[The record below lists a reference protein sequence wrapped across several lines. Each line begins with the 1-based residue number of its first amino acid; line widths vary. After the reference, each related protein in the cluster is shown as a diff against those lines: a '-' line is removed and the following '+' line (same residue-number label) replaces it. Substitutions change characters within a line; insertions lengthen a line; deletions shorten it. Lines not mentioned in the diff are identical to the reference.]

1 MKRLAGYISVLLCA
15 VAFPAAA
22 QAASAQAGLGA
33 VTGTVTYVGD
43 SVLTIQTGGRSLG
56 VVNAMTRTANAL
68 TAHVYPYVYG
78 GGHAEAGIASIGI
91 KGPGYNGRRTGYD
104 CSGSVAAVLAGAGLW
119 PAGSGVPND
128 AGVIAALLQQKLI
141 ARGPG
146 TAPSEVTLYDDPGV
160 HIFMNID
167 GRFFGTS
174 DGGGGNAKGGPAWLY
189 DGAPD
194 SHSSVY
200 KRYHVLPSVL
210 ATKTTY
216 GESFTFL
223 TDGQPSLIAGA
234 QAGDRVR
241 VSYAQTR
248 VGSMTAT
255 ALQYLNTLTASGT
268 VTALAP
274 DGSSMAIQ
282 TPGGQS
288 LAFSTSAV
296 PDLIAGQQV
305 GDEVQVT
312 YTKEAS
318 GELIPRVVQT
328 LSTPAPAP
336 PAPTPAPMPPAPI
349 SR

>member
-1 MKRLAGYISVLLCA
+1 MKRLAGYISLVLCA
-15 VAFPAAA
+15 LVVPAAS
-22 QAASAQAGLGA
+22 QAASAHAPQGA
-33 VTGTVTYVGD
+33 VTGTVTYVDD
-43 SVLTIQTGGRSLG
+43 SVLTVQTGGPSLG

-78 GGHAEAGIASIGI
+78 GGHAEAGVASIGI

-128 AGVIAALLQQKLI
+128 AGVIAQLLAQKLI

-194 SHSSVY
+194 SHTSVY
-200 KRYHVLPSVL
+200 RRYHVLPSVL
-210 ATKTTY
+210 RTRTTY
-216 GESFTFL
+216 GESFTFQ
-223 TDGQPSLIAGA
+223 TGGQPGLVAGA
-234 QAGDRVR
+234 QAGDKVR

-248 VGSMTAT
+248 VGSISAT
-255 ALQYLNTLTASGT
+255 AIQYLNTLTTTGT
-268 VTALAP
+268 VTAIAA
-274 DGSSMAIQ
+274 DGSSVTIQ
-282 TPGGQS
+282 TPDGQS
-288 LAFSTSAV
+288 LAFATSAV
-296 PDLIAGQQV
+296 PDLIAGLQV
-305 GDEVQVT
+305 ADGIQVT

-318 GELIPRVVQT
+318 GALIPRAMQT
-328 LSTPAPAP
+328 LSTP
-336 PAPTPAPMPPAPI
+336 PTPPT
-349 SR
+349 